1 MTIASIIQLIQSY
14 RYSFSQEDGLQSG
27 VAEVLTTAGI
37 QFIREYK
44 IGAAGRIDFYLPTL
58 RCGIEV
64 KAANSGGGPS
74 KVTKQ
79 LLAYADH
86 PEIDSLIAVSTRSS
100 LRSLPDTLR
109 NKPLYKVIL
118 WANGL

>member
-1 MTIASIIQLIQSY
+1 MTIPEIVHLLESY
-14 RYSFSQEDGLQSG
+14 RYSFSEEDALQKGIAAVLELAG
-27 VAEVLTTAGI
+27 VEFV
-37 QFIREYK
+37 REYRL
-44 IGAAGRIDFYLPTL
+44 GAGRIDFYLPSL
-58 RCGIEV
+58 RCGIEI

-86 PEIDSLIAVSTRSS
+86 PEIDSLIAVSTRFS
-100 LRSLPDTLR
+100 LRYLPTTLR